1 MRKFIKELREG
12 DRVDDFFVVM
22 QREKREAKNGNPYLS
37 VAFSDA
43 SGTIGSTVFDDVE
56 RLFGVLEPNTIA
68 KVTGSVSS
76 REGKAQLKI
85 FDARTVTENDEI
97 DFSALR
103 PVSPYD
109 REAMFAELESYRA
122 KVKDPFV
129 AKLLASF
136 FEDAEFVKEFKTHT
150 AAKAM
155 HHATVGGLLE
165 HTLGVVRLADAFSD
179 LYPKLDRDL
188 MIAGAMLHDIG
199 KIYEMGG
206 LVATEYTTAGR
217 LLGHI
222 VIGSE
227 LVGKACDKIEGFPE
241 NVKLQLQ
248 HIIVSHHGKQEF
260 GSPCLPQTPEAMAL
274 FRADEFDSH
283 IFQAFRAIG
292 DESEQPGDFTSR
304 VKGLDTALYK
314 TEAAKGSGL
323 YSMAFPEGGKIEEPS
338 PKEKEPEV
346 QTSSPRQ
353 EDLLSL

>member
-12 DRVDDFFVVM
+12 DKVDDFFVVL

-56 RLFGVLEPNTIA
+56 RLFSVLEPNSIA
-68 KVTGSVSS
+68 KVTGSVTA
-76 REGKAQLKI
+76 RDGKTQLKI
-85 FDARTVTENDEI
+85 FDARSVTENDEI
-97 DFSALR
+97 DFFALR

-109 REAMFAELESYRA
+109 VEAMYAELESYRT
-122 KVKDPFV
+122 KIKDPFV

-136 FEDAEFVKEFKTHT
+136 FEDAKFVKEFKTHT

-155 HHATVGGLLE
+155 HHAAIGGLLE
-165 HTLGVVRLADAFSD
+165 HTLGVVRLADSFSD

-206 LVATEYTTAGR
+206 LIATEYTTAGR

-227 LVGKACDKIEGFPE
+227 LIGKACDKIEGFPE
-241 NVKLQLQ
+241 STKIQLQ
-248 HIIVSHHGKQEF
+248 HIIVSHHGKMEF

-292 DESEQPGDFTSR
+292 EESEQAGDFTSR
-304 VKGLDTALYK
+304 VKGLDTALFK
-314 TEAAKGSGL
+314 TEAAKDGV
-323 YSMAFPEGGKIEEPS
+323 YSMAFPKGGKVMEPAPEEPEAQVS
-338 PKEKEPEV
+338 APT
-346 QTSSPRQ
+346 QD
-353 EDLLSL
+353 DLFK

>member
-12 DRVDDFFVVM
+12 DRVDDFFVVL
-22 QREKREAKNGNPYLS
+22 QREKRERQGNTPFLS
-37 VAFSDA
+37 LAFSDS
-43 SGTIGSTVFDDVE
+43 SGIIGGTTFDDVD
-56 RLFGVLEPNTIA
+56 RLYRVLEPNSIVKLSGNISTYN
-68 KVTGSVSS
+68 
-76 REGKAQLKI
+76 GKLQLKV
-85 FDARTVTENDEI
+85 FDARPVRDDDNI

-109 REAMFAELESYRA
+109 REAMFKELESYRA

-136 FEDAEFVKEFKTHT
+136 FEEAAFVKEFKTHT
-150 AAKAM
+150 AAKSM
-155 HHATVGGLLE
+155 HHAAVGGLLE
-165 HTLGVVRLADAFSD
+165 HTLGVVRLADTFSD

-199 KIYEMGG
+199 KLYEMGG
-206 LVATEYTTAGR
+206 FISTEYTAAGR

-283 IFQAFRAIG
+283 IFQAFRAIS

-314 TEAAKGSGL
+314 TETAKEGGF
-323 YSMAFPEGGKIEEPS
+323 YSMAFPEGGKVEELS
-338 PKEKEPEV
+338 REEPEV
-346 QTSSPRQ
+346 VDSFPTQD
-353 EDLLSL
+353 DLFK

>member
-12 DRVDDFFVVM
+12 DKVDDFFVVL
-22 QREKREAKNGNPYLS
+22 QREKREAKTGNPYLS
-37 VAFSDA
+37 LSFADA
-43 SGTIGSTVFDDVE
+43 SGSIGSSHFENVD
-56 RLFGVLEPNTIA
+56 RLFEVFEPNTIV
-68 KVTGSVSS
+68 KITGSVAA
-76 REGKAQLKI
+76 RDGKTYLKI
-85 FDARTVTENDEI
+85 FDARPVKEDDEV

-109 REAMFAELESYRA
+109 REAMFKELESYRA

-136 FEDAEFVKEFKTHT
+136 FEEPEFVKEFKTHT

-165 HTLGVVRLADAFSD
+165 HTLGVVRLADSFSD

-199 KIYEMGG
+199 KLYEMGG
-206 LVATEYTTAGR
+206 LVATEYTAVGR

-241 NVKLQLQ
+241 SLKLQLQ

-292 DESEQPGDFTSR
+292 EESEQPGEFTAR

-314 TEAAKGSGL
+314 TEAAKGNGL
-323 YSMAFPEGGKIEEPS
+323 YSMAFPEGGKVEEPS
-338 PKEKEPEV
+338 REEPEAADSFPT
-346 QTSSPRQ
+346 QD
-353 EDLLSL
+353 DLFK

>member
-1 MRKFIKELREG
+1 MRKFIKSLCEG
-12 DRVDDFFVVM
+12 DKVDDFFVVL
-22 QREKREAKNGNPYLS
+22 QREKREARTGNPYLS

-56 RLFGVLEPNTIA
+56 RLFAVLEPNTVVKI
-68 KVTGSVSS
+68 TGSVAC
-76 REGKAQLKI
+76 REGKPQLKI
-85 FDARTVTENDEI
+85 FDARPLKKDDKI

-109 REAMFAELESYRA
+109 VEAMFAELESFRK

-129 AKLLASF
+129 KKLLAAF
-136 FEDAEFVKEFKTHT
+136 FDDPDFVREFKTHT

-155 HHATVGGLLE
+155 HHAAIGGLLE
-165 HTLGVVRLADAFSD
+165 HTLGVVRLADSFSD

-199 KIYEMGG
+199 KLYEMGG
-206 LVATEYTTAGR
+206 LIATEYTTAGR

-241 NVKLQLQ
+241 TTKIQLQ
-248 HIIVSHHGKQEF
+248 HIIVSHHGKLEF

-283 IFQAFRAIG
+283 IYQAFRAIG
-292 DESEQPGDFTSR
+292 EESEQAGDFTSR

-314 TEAAKGSGL
+314 TEAAKDGA
-323 YSMAFPEGGKIEEPS
+323 YSMAFPQGGKVEEPS
-338 PKEKEPEV
+338 NEEPEV
-346 QTSSPRQ
+346 SDSAPMQD
-353 EDLLSL
+353 DLFK